1 MRSDKTARNYH
12 SALCLAAALH
22 WVRTLPHPPS
32 ERLLSVV
39 SA

>member
-12 SALCLAAALH
+12 SAPCLATALH
-22 WVRTLPHPPS
+22 WVRTLPPPAS